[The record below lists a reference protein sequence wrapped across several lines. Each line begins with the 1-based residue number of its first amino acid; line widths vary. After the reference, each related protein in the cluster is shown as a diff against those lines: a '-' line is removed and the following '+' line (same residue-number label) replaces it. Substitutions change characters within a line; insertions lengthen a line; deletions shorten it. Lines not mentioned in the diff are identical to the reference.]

1 MASPHFHVI
10 TDWNLNAP
18 RDKVWPVLFAAEQWP
33 SWWRALKRVELVAD
47 GDESGVGA
55 VRRMTWSTLP
65 WSTLP
70 WSSLPLPNRRLD
82 QKLPLSLTLD
92 MHITRVE
99 PMRRIEGEADGALT
113 GHARWDIWP
122 DGPRTRVRY
131 DWIAEVMEP
140 RLRALAP
147 LMRQAFIWQHNR
159 IMASGFK
166 GLVAALAL
174 AKGKAQ
180 PARTI
185 R

>member
-1 MASPHFHVI
+1 MKSPHFHVI

-18 RDKVWPVLFAAEQWP
+18 RDKVWPVLIAAEQWP
-33 SWWRALKRVELVAD
+33 SWWRALKHVELVAD

-70 WSSLPLPNRRLD
+70 LRSKSLGRT
-82 QKLPLSLTLD
+82 LPLSLTLD

-99 PMRRIEGEADGALT
+99 PMRRIEGEAKGAVS

-122 DGPRTRVRY
+122 DGQRTRVRY

-140 RLRALAP
+140 RLRQLAP
-147 LMRQAFIWQHNR
+147 LLRQVFVWQHNR

-166 GLVAALAL
+166 GLVAALA
-174 AKGKAQ
+174 APVGKPQ
-180 PARTI
+180 PLRKV
-185 R
+185 

>member
-1 MASPHFHVI
+1 MTSPHFHVI
-10 TDWNLNAP
+10 TDWSLNAP
-18 RDKVWPVLFAAEQWP
+18 RDKVWPVLIAAEQWP

-70 WSSLPLPNRRLD
+70 LPSRRLE
-82 QKLPLSLTLD
+82 QALPLSLTLD

-99 PMRRIEGEADGALT
+99 PMRRIEGEARGAVS
-113 GHARWDIWP
+113 GRARWDIWP
-122 DGPRTRVRY
+122 DGQRTRVRY

-140 RLRALAP
+140 RLRQLAP
-147 LMRQAFIWQHNR
+147 LLRQVFVWQHNK

-166 GLVAALAL
+166 GLVAALA
-174 AKGKAQ
+174 APAGKPQ
-180 PARTI
+180 PLRKF
-185 R
+185 

>member
-1 MASPHFHVI
+1 MTSPHFHVI
-10 TDWNLNAP
+10 TDWSLNAP

-33 SWWRALKRVELVAD
+33 SWWRALKHVELVAD

-65 WSTLP
+65 LP
-70 WSSLPLPNRRLD
+70 SRRLD
-82 QKLPLSLTLD
+82 RALPLSLTLD
-92 MHITRVE
+92 MHTTRVE
-99 PMRRIEGEADGALT
+99 PMSRIEGEANGALS

-122 DGPRTRVRY
+122 DGQRTRVRY

-147 LMRQAFIWQHNR
+147 LMRRAFIWQHNR

-166 GLVAALAL
+166 GLVTALASS
-174 AKGKAQ
+174 KGKAQ
-180 PARTI
+180 PARKS